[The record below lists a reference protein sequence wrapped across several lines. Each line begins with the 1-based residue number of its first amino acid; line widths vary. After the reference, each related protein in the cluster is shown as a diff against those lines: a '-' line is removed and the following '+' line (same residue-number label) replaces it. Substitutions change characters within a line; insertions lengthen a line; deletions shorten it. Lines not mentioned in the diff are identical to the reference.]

1 MKERYA
7 KITEVLALLT
17 LAVFALCVLLVL
29 LTGAGTYRNLVDRS
43 GESHARRTALGY
55 LTTRVRQAETVE
67 LAAFQGCEALVLGET
82 VQGERYVT
90 RIYCHEGWL
99 MELFSTADGT
109 FTPEDGE
116 KILPL
121 RAMSLTHQDGT
132 VTAALTDE
140 AGVTRSVTIYLRGG
154 EEAAP

>member
-67 LAAFQGCEALVLGET
+67 LAVFQGCEALVLGET
-82 VQGERYVT
+82 VDGERYVT
-90 RIYCHEGWL
+90 RIYCWDGWL
-99 MELFSTADGT
+99 RELYSLPGENLA
-109 FTPEDGE
+109 PEDGE
-116 KILPL
+116 PL
-121 RAMSLTHQDGT
+121 LEAHSLSCMLEGELLTLTLGQDK
-132 VTAALTDE
+132 LMLWL
-140 AGVTRSVTIYLRGG
+140 SG
-154 EEAAP
+154 ETEVVP